1 MKNYIKV
8 DSYRVVRSG
17 SFWIA
22 VFGVFFVNLLGRM
35 QQTFSLDVFTAQ
47 YYSNMYSLFILSF
60 AFGSLAYA
68 NSLVEDAEC
77 KSWYLQIQRG
87 SLKGYVRS
95 KVLICFFS
103 DIPFMQRDEMYCL
116 ARLGR
121 KKWGYS
127 NLIVIACSG
136 VILSLLLFL
145 LSILQVL
152 PVGRLQND
160 WGSVF
165 HSFAVWK
172 NDLALGLEINYAA
185 MYAYTPF
192 QLAVRVL
199 IVDALAFTFLG
210 MLLYT
215 VSLCFSRMAAYA
227 AAVIVVFLPSIIA
240 KFPQYSLLSYSPFS
254 WIEPANWRYEGNLD
268 CPDMVYICIGF
279 LLLIFLLA
287 VVAQGRIKKVDW
299 KEKENQH

>member
-1 MKNYIKV
+1 M
-8 DSYRVVRSG
+8 
-17 SFWIA
+17 
-22 VFGVFFVNLLGRM
+22 
-35 QQTFSLDVFTAQ
+35 
-47 YYSNMYSLFILSF
+47 
-60 AFGSLAYA
+60 
-68 NSLVEDAEC
+68 
-77 KSWYLQIQRG
+77 
-87 SLKGYVRS
+87 
-95 KVLICFFS
+95 
-103 DIPFMQRDEMYCL
+103 
-116 ARLGR
+116 
-121 KKWGYS
+121 
-127 NLIVIACSG
+127 
-136 VILSLLLFL
+136 
-145 LSILQVL
+145 
-152 PVGRLQND
+152 
-160 WGSVF
+160 
-165 HSFAVWK
+165 FAVWK
-172 NDLALGLEINYAA
+172 NNLALGLEINYAA

-268 CPDMVYICIGF
+268 CPDMVYIYMGF

-287 VVAQGRIKKVDW
+287 VAAQGRIKKVDW

>member
-1 MKNYIKV
+1 MRPGFILERLRRSVFSIRMLLVLIIWFFMMDLYL
-8 DSYRVVRSG
+8 SGYREYVMSLGEKDTIVILPFLQNG
-17 SFWIA
+17 FYFTKTI
-22 VFGVFFVNLLGRM
+22 LLG
-35 QQTFSLDVFTAQ
+35 S
-47 YYSNMYSLFILSF
+47 
-60 AFGSLAYA
+60 
-68 NSLVEDAEC
+68 
-77 KSWYLQIQRG
+77 
-87 SLKGYVRS
+87 
-95 KVLICFFS
+95 ICFFS

-199 IVDALAFTFLG
+199 IVDAPAFTFLG